1 IHRAG
6 QGRRSHHGDRT
17 CRGRL
22 REDRTER
29 NAALHHLRDRVRQ
42 PARATGGAPARDRD
56 QAVTV
61 KVGDEIPELVKH
73 PTTRQLV
80 QYAGA
85 QGDFY
90 EIHYDQDYARSVA
103 LPGVI
108 LHGLLK
114 AAFLGQLV
122 TDWLGD
128 RGTLKSFEVSYRGID
143 QPGRPYRCRGKIPKI
158 DVDEVELDVWGED
171 PDGIKTPGGSATV
184 QLAH

>member
-1 IHRAG
+1 M
-6 QGRRSHHGDRT
+6 
-17 CRGRL
+17 
-22 REDRTER
+22 
-29 NAALHHLRDRVRQ
+29 N
-42 PARATGGAPARDRD
+42 
-56 QAVTV
+56 V
-61 KVGDEIPELVKH
+61 KVGDELPALVKH

-90 EIHYDQDYARSVA
+90 EIHYDQDYARGVG

-128 RGTLKSFEVSYRGID
+128 EGALRTLEVSYRGID
-143 QPGRPYRCRGKIPKI
+143 QPGRAYTCRGRVAR
-158 DVDEVELDVWGED
+158 VDGREAELEIWGED
-171 PDGIKTPGGSATV
+171 ESGQRTTVGSAMV
-184 QLAH
+184 AFR

>member
-1 IHRAG
+1 MTVEVG
-6 QGRRSHHGDRT
+6 QE
-17 CRGRL
+17 L
-22 REDRTER
+22 
-29 NAALHHLRDRVRQ
+29 
-42 PARATGGAPARDRD
+42 
-56 QAVTV
+56 
-61 KVGDEIPELVKH
+61 PELIKQ

-90 EIHYDQDYARSVA
+90 EIHYDQDYARGVG

-128 RGTLKSFEVSYRGID
+128 RGQLKTLEVSYRGID
-143 QPGRPYRCRGKIPKI
+143 RPGHPYTCRGRVTR
-158 DVDEVELDVWGED
+158 VDGEEVELEIWGED
-171 PDGIKTPGGSATV
+171 EAGKRTTVGTATV
-184 QLAH
+184 AIRD

>member
-1 IHRAG
+1 M
-6 QGRRSHHGDRT
+6 T
-17 CRGRL
+17 
-22 REDRTER
+22 
-29 NAALHHLRDRVRQ
+29 
-42 PARATGGAPARDRD
+42 ATL
-56 QAVTV
+56 
-61 KVGDEIPELVKH
+61 KVGEEIPELVKH

-90 EIHYDQDYARSVA
+90 EIHYDQDFARSVG

-128 RGTLKSFEVSYRGID
+128 HGTLKAFEVSYRGID
-143 QPGRPYRCRGKIPKI
+143 VPGKPYRCRGRITK
-158 DVDEVELDVWGED
+158 VDGNTAELEVWGED
-171 PDGIKTPGGSATV
+171 DGGQKTTLGTAIVEMT
-184 QLAH
+184 

>member
-1 IHRAG
+1 M
-6 QGRRSHHGDRT
+6 
-17 CRGRL
+17 
-22 REDRTER
+22 
-29 NAALHHLRDRVRQ
+29 N
-42 PARATGGAPARDRD
+42 
-56 QAVTV
+56 V
-61 KVGDEIPELVKH
+61 KVGDELPALVKH

-90 EIHYDQDYARSVA
+90 EIHYDQDYARGVG

-128 RGTLKSFEVSYRGID
+128 QGEVRTLEVSYRGVD
-143 QPGRPYRCRGKIPKI
+143 QPGKPYTCRGR
-158 DVDEVELDVWGED
+158 VARVEGREAELEIWGED
-171 PDGIKTPGGSATV
+171 ESGQRTTVGSAV
-184 QLAH
+184 VAFR

>member
-1 IHRAG
+1 MNVQVG
-6 QGRRSHHGDRT
+6 QE
-17 CRGRL
+17 L
-22 REDRTER
+22 
-29 NAALHHLRDRVRQ
+29 
-42 PARATGGAPARDRD
+42 
-56 QAVTV
+56 
-61 KVGDEIPELVKH
+61 PELVKH

-90 EIHYDQDYARSVA
+90 EIHYDQEYAHSVA

-128 RGTLKSFEVSYRGID
+128 TGRLITFEVSYRGVD
-143 QPGRPYRCRGKIPKI
+143 APGHPYRCRGRVTGA
-158 DVDEVELDVWGED
+158 DGDNVELEVWGED
-171 PDGIKTPGGSATV
+171 EHGKRTTIGTASVEMTA
-184 QLAH
+184 

>member
-1 IHRAG
+1 M
-6 QGRRSHHGDRT
+6 
-17 CRGRL
+17 
-22 REDRTER
+22 
-29 NAALHHLRDRVRQ
+29 
-42 PARATGGAPARDRD
+42 
-56 QAVTV
+56 
-61 KVGDEIPELVKH
+61 KVEVGMELPELVKH

-90 EIHYDQDYARSVA
+90 EIHYDQPYAQSVG

-128 RGTLKSFEVSYRGID
+128 QGTLEAFEVSYRGID
-143 QPGRPYRCRGKIPKI
+143 VPGKPYRCRGKVTAIR
-158 DVDEVELDVWGED
+158 DGGELDLEVWGED
-171 PDGIKTPGGSATV
+171 PDGHRTTVGTATARIKR
-184 QLAH
+184 

>member
-1 IHRAG
+1 M
-6 QGRRSHHGDRT
+6 
-17 CRGRL
+17 
-22 REDRTER
+22 
-29 NAALHHLRDRVRQ
+29 
-42 PARATGGAPARDRD
+42 
-56 QAVTV
+56 TV
-61 KVGDEIPELVKH
+61 KVGEEIPELVKH

-90 EIHYDQDYARSVA
+90 EIHYDQDFARSVA

-128 RGTLKSFEVSYRGID
+128 RGTLKAFEVSYRGVD
-143 QPGRPYRCRGKIPKI
+143 SPGHPYRCRGRVAR
-158 DVDEVELDVWGED
+158 VDGAEVELEVWGED
-171 PDGIKTPGGSATV
+171 ESGKKTTAGTATV
-184 QLAH
+184 ELR

>member
-1 IHRAG
+1 MN
-6 QGRRSHHGDRT
+6 
-17 CRGRL
+17 L
-22 REDRTER
+22 
-29 NAALHHLRDRVRQ
+29 
-42 PARATGGAPARDRD
+42 
-56 QAVTV
+56 

-90 EIHYDQDYARSVA
+90 EIHYDQAYARSIG

-114 AAFLGQLV
+114 AGFLGQLV

-128 RGTLKSFEVSYRGID
+128 RGTLKTFEVSYRGLD
-143 QPGRPYRCRGKIPKI
+143 VPGKPYRCRGKITK
-158 DVDEVELDVWGED
+158 VDGRQVELEVWGED
-171 PDGIKTPGGSATV
+171 EGGQRTTVGSATV
-184 QLAH
+184 EMAS

>member
-1 IHRAG
+1 MSLQVG
-6 QGRRSHHGDRT
+6 QE
-17 CRGRL
+17 L
-22 REDRTER
+22 
-29 NAALHHLRDRVRQ
+29 
-42 PARATGGAPARDRD
+42 
-56 QAVTV
+56 
-61 KVGDEIPELVKH
+61 PELVKH

-90 EIHYDQDYARSVA
+90 EIHYDQAFAKRVG

-128 RGTLKSFEVSYRGID
+128 RGTLKAFEVSYRGID
-143 QPGRPYRCRGKIPKI
+143 VPARPYRCRGRVTK
-158 DVDEVELDVWGED
+158 VDGGHVELEVWGED
-171 PDGIKTPGGSATV
+171 PDGQRTTLGTASVAMRS
-184 QLAH
+184 

>member
-1 IHRAG
+1 MN
-6 QGRRSHHGDRT
+6 
-17 CRGRL
+17 L
-22 REDRTER
+22 E
-29 NAALHHLRDRVRQ
+29 
-42 PARATGGAPARDRD
+42 P
-56 QAVTV
+56 
-61 KVGDEIPELVKH
+61 GDELPELIKH

-90 EIHYDQDYARSVA
+90 EIHYDQDYARGVG

-122 TDWLGD
+122 TDWLGE

-143 QPGRPYRCRGKIPKI
+143 VPGRPYRCRGR
-158 DVDEVELDVWGED
+158 VTSVVGGRVELEILGED
-171 PDGIKTPGGSATV
+171 PDGARSTV
-184 QLAH
+184 GTAVVEMTG

>member
-1 IHRAG
+1 M
-6 QGRRSHHGDRT
+6 
-17 CRGRL
+17 
-22 REDRTER
+22 
-29 NAALHHLRDRVRQ
+29 RVQ
-42 PARATGGAPARDRD
+42 
-56 QAVTV
+56 
-61 KVGDEIPELVKH
+61 VGDEIPELVKH

-90 EIHYDQDYARSVA
+90 EIHYDQDFARSVG

-122 TDWLGD
+122 TDWLGE

-143 QPGRPYRCRGKIPKI
+143 QPGRPYRCRGRVKRV
-158 DVDEVELDVWGED
+158 DGDEVELEVWGED
-171 PDGIKTPGGSATV
+171 SDGNRTTAGTATAAV
-184 QLAH
+184 KG

>member
-1 IHRAG
+1 MTLKA
-6 QGRRSHHGDRT
+6 
-17 CRGRL
+17 
-22 REDRTER
+22 
-29 NAALHHLRDRVRQ
+29 
-42 PARATGGAPARDRD
+42 
-56 QAVTV
+56 
-61 KVGDEIPELVKH
+61 GDELPELVKH

-90 EIHYDQDYARSVA
+90 EIHYDQDFARSVG

-128 RGTLKSFEVSYRGID
+128 RGTLKSFEVSDRGVD
-143 QPGRPYRCRGKIPKI
+143 QPGRPYRCAGRVTK
-158 DVDEVELDVWGED
+158 VDGDHVELEVWGED
-171 PDGIKTPGGSATV
+171 SAGTRTTVGSATV
-184 QLAH
+184 SMNE

>member
-1 IHRAG
+1 MKLEVG
-6 QGRRSHHGDRT
+6 QE
-17 CRGRL
+17 L
-22 REDRTER
+22 
-29 NAALHHLRDRVRQ
+29 
-42 PARATGGAPARDRD
+42 
-56 QAVTV
+56 
-61 KVGDEIPELVKH
+61 PELVKH

-90 EIHYDQDYARSVA
+90 EIHYDQDYARSVG

-128 RGTLKSFEVSYRGID
+128 RGTLKTFEVSYRGID
-143 QPGRPYRCRGKIPKI
+143 TPAHPYRCRGRVTR
-158 DVDEVELDVWGED
+158 VDGDQIELEVWGED
-171 PDGIKTPGGSATV
+171 ESGKRTTV
-184 QLAH
+184 GTASVALS

>member
-1 IHRAG
+1 MTI
-6 QGRRSHHGDRT
+6 
-17 CRGRL
+17 
-22 REDRTER
+22 
-29 NAALHHLRDRVRQ
+29 
-42 PARATGGAPARDRD
+42 
-56 QAVTV
+56 

-90 EIHYDQDYARSVA
+90 EIHYDQAYAQSMA

-122 TDWLGD
+122 TDWLGE
-128 RGTLKSFEVSYRGID
+128 RGTLKTFEVSYRGID
-143 QPGRPYRCRGKIPKI
+143 VPGQPYSCRGKVKKV
-158 DVDEVELDVWGED
+158 DGDEVELEVWGEN
-171 PDGIKTPGGSATV
+171 PDGQHTTVGTATV
-184 QLAH
+184 EMRS

>member
-1 IHRAG
+1 MTLTVG
-6 QGRRSHHGDRT
+6 Q
-17 CRGRL
+17 
-22 REDRTER
+22 
-29 NAALHHLRDRVRQ
+29 
-42 PARATGGAPARDRD
+42 
-56 QAVTV
+56 
-61 KVGDEIPELVKH
+61 EIPELVKH

-128 RGTLKSFEVSYRGID
+128 TGVLESFEVSYRGID
-143 QPGRPYRCRGKIPKI
+143 VPGKPYRCRGVIKRI
-158 DVDEVELDVWGED
+158 DGDRVELEVWGEN
-171 PDGIKTPGGSATV
+171 PDGTRTTVGSATV
-184 QLAH
+184 KLK